1 MGISI
6 SAGAFH
12 LCQNPSYPD
21 TRTDFARM
29 MPKSMR
35 RGAST
40 VRRLPALACAAALA
54 LVAVGPAPAAEPP
67 LVAAA
72 ASLRHVLPALS
83 RAWVDAGGVRPEV
96 SFGSSGN
103 LYRQIAQGAPFELFL
118 SADEEQALKLV
129 AAGRTDG
136 EGIVYGLGRLVLLVP
151 RHSRLA
157 LDPTLADLSRA
168 LDDGRLRRLAIA
180 NPAHAPYGRAAR
192 EALVRAALW
201 PRLGD
206 RLLLAENA
214 AQAVQFALARAAD
227 GGIVPWAL
235 VLSERV
241 SRDAG
246 HALLDA
252 AMHDP
257 IAHRMVLL
265 ARAGTQARA
274 LFRFLAGPEAGDI
287 FERFGFGAP
296 RAHGPFPSR
305 SVSLAPRRWPREHL
319 RACGPLAGGTPA
331 LPEGHVSTVARGGPS
346 FGTTGNRRKP
356 AINGSSR
363 VAHNRESAG
372 AEHGCPVT

>member
-1 MGISI
+1 
-6 SAGAFH
+6 
-12 LCQNPSYPD
+12 
-21 TRTDFARM
+21 M
-29 MPKSMR
+29 MPRPMR
-35 RGAST
+35 RGACT
-40 VRRLPALACAAALA
+40 VRHAPALAVAFALA
-54 LVAVGPAPAAEPP
+54 LVLVPAGPAAGEPP

-83 RAWVDAGGVRPEV
+83 SAWTDAGGVRPEV

-103 LYRQIAQGAPFELFL
+103 LYRQIAQGAPFDLFL
-118 SADEEQALKLV
+118 SADEEQALRLV

-136 EGIVYGLGRLVLLVP
+136 EGFVYGLGRLALLVP

-192 EALVRAALW
+192 EALVRAGLW

-227 GGIVPWAL
+227 GGIVPRAL

-241 SRDAG
+241 SREAR
-246 HALLDA
+246 HALLDT

-257 IAHRMVLL
+257 VAHRMVLL
-265 ARAGTQARA
+265 APAGARARA
-274 LFRFLAGPEAGDI
+274 LFRFLAGPEARGI
-287 FERFGFGAP
+287 LERHGFA
-296 RAHGPFPSR
+296 
-305 SVSLAPRRWPREHL
+305 
-319 RACGPLAGGTPA
+319 TP
-331 LPEGHVSTVARGGPS
+331 
-346 FGTTGNRRKP
+346 
-356 AINGSSR
+356 
-363 VAHNRESAG
+363 
-372 AEHGCPVT
+372 

>member
-1 MGISI
+1 
-6 SAGAFH
+6 
-12 LCQNPSYPD
+12 
-21 TRTDFARM
+21 M
-29 MPKSMR
+29 MPRPMR
-35 RGAST
+35 RGACT
-40 VRRLPALACAAALA
+40 VCHLPARGLERLPAAEADVPGPPPVAEARPASGALRQAIRGAPPAREPRTHFGEFHALVFVLVSALTVSVALPVRAAA
-54 LVAVGPAPAAEPP
+54 GEPP

-72 ASLRHVLPALS
+72 ASLRHVFPALS

-103 LYRQIAQGAPFELFL
+103 LHRQIAQGAPFDLFL
-118 SADEEQALKLV
+118 SADEEQALRLV
-129 AAGRTDG
+129 AAGGTDG
-136 EGIVYGLGRLVLLVP
+136 EGIVYGLGRLALLVP

-157 LDPTLADLSRA
+157 LDPTLADLARA

-201 PRLGD
+201 PRLAD

-241 SRDAG
+241 SRDAR

-265 ARAGTQARA
+265 ARAGASARA
-274 LFRFLAGPEAGDI
+274 LFRFLAGPEARAI
-287 FERFGFGAP
+287 FGRHGFAAP
-296 RAHGPFPSR
+296 
-305 SVSLAPRRWPREHL
+305 
-319 RACGPLAGGTPA
+319 
-331 LPEGHVSTVARGGPS
+331 
-346 FGTTGNRRKP
+346 
-356 AINGSSR
+356 
-363 VAHNRESAG
+363 
-372 AEHGCPVT
+372 

>member
-1 MGISI
+1 
-6 SAGAFH
+6 
-12 LCQNPSYPD
+12 
-21 TRTDFARM
+21 M
-29 MPKSMR
+29 MPKPMR
-35 RGAST
+35 RGASP
-40 VRRLPALACAAALA
+40 VRRLPALALALLLVPAGPAAA
-54 LVAVGPAPAAEPP
+54 GEPP

-72 ASLRHVLPALS
+72 ASLRHVFPALS
-83 RAWVDAGGVRPEV
+83 RAWTDAGGVRPEV

-103 LYRQIAQGAPFELFL
+103 LYRQIAQGAPFDLFL
-118 SADEEQALKLV
+118 SADEELALKLV
-129 AAGRTDG
+129 AAGATDG
-136 EGIVYGLGRLVLLVP
+136 EGVVYGLGRLALLVP

-157 LDPTLADLSRA
+157 LDPTLGDLARA

-241 SRDAG
+241 SRDAR

-257 IAHRMVLL
+257 VAHRMVLL

-274 LFRFLAGPEAGDI
+274 LFEFLAGPKARGI
-287 FERFGFGAP
+287 FERSGLGAP

-305 SVSLAPRRWPREHL
+305 SVSLAPRRWSRERGHPARLSTPVGL
-319 RACGPLAGGTPA
+319 RRTVHFRPPARAGGTPA
-331 LPEGHVSTVARGGPS
+331 LPGTRLDGSVRRS
-346 FGTTGNRRKP
+346 FIWHHRQ
-356 AINGSSR
+356 SS
-363 VAHNRESAG
+363 
-372 AEHGCPVT
+372 

>member
-1 MGISI
+1 
-6 SAGAFH
+6 
-12 LCQNPSYPD
+12 
-21 TRTDFARM
+21 M
-29 MPKSMR
+29 MPKPMR

-40 VRRLPALACAAALA
+40 VRRLPSRMLERHPTTDMDAPGPPPAANVPPASGAPRRAIHGTPPARGRRAHFGGFRALVPAFAFTLAVSVSVAFPGPAAAGEA
-54 LVAVGPAPAAEPP
+54 P

-72 ASLRHVLPALS
+72 ASLRHVFPALS

-103 LYRQIAQGAPFELFL
+103 LYRQIAQGAPFDLFL
-118 SADEEQALKLV
+118 SADEEQALELV
-129 AAGRTDG
+129 AAGGTDG
-136 EGIVYGLGRLVLLVP
+136 EGIVYGLGRLALLVP

-157 LDPTLADLSRA
+157 LDPTLADLARA

-227 GGIVPWAL
+227 GGLVPWAL

-241 SRDAG
+241 SREAR
-246 HALLDA
+246 HVLLDA
-252 AMHDP
+252 AMHGP

-274 LFRFLAGPEAGDI
+274 LFRFLAGPEAQGI
-287 FERFGFGAP
+287 FERFGFATPGAT
-296 RAHGPFPSR
+296 
-305 SVSLAPRRWPREHL
+305 LQ
-319 RACGPLAGGTPA
+319 
-331 LPEGHVSTVARGGPS
+331 
-346 FGTTGNRRKP
+346 
-356 AINGSSR
+356 
-363 VAHNRESAG
+363 
-372 AEHGCPVT
+372 

>member
-1 MGISI
+1 MIPAVAPWRVI
-6 SAGAFH
+6 
-12 LCQNPSYPD
+12 
-21 TRTDFARM
+21 
-29 MPKSMR
+29 
-35 RGAST
+35 RGT
-40 VRRLPALACAAALA
+40 PPVRRLTTSVGELRSRVLVFALL
-54 LVAVGPAPAAEPP
+54 LSVAITFPVRAPAGEPP

-72 ASLRHVLPALS
+72 ASLRHVFPALS

-103 LYRQIAQGAPFELFL
+103 LYRQIAQGAPFDLFL
-118 SADEEQALKLV
+118 SADEEQALKL
-129 AAGRTDG
+129 ARAGATDG
-136 EGIVYGLGRLVLLVP
+136 EGVVYGLGRLALLVP

-157 LDPTLADLSRA
+157 LDPTLADLARA

-192 EALVRAALW
+192 EALARAALW

-206 RLLLAENA
+206 RVLLAENA

-235 VLSERV
+235 ALSGRV
-241 SRDAG
+241 SREAR
-246 HALLDA
+246 HVLLDA
-252 AMHDP
+252 AMHNP

-274 LFRFLAGPEAGDI
+274 LFRFLAGPQARDV

-305 SVSLAPRRWPREHL
+305 SVRDRSMQACRGALLGARASRPQVGRRPTGVPLGASHGLVRLWAEGPPVCSSGQDARAP
-319 RACGPLAGGTPA
+319 
-331 LPEGHVSTVARGGPS
+331 
-346 FGTTGNRRKP
+346 GNASMRTR
-356 AINGSSR
+356 
-363 VAHNRESAG
+363 
-372 AEHGCPVT
+372 